1 LKEIFRELEN
11 PAINRQPP
19 GPDRHSPGLQGG
31 FISIFYLTGVFCD
44 MKVPE
49 VFQYSKRLP
58 GAMYEASIFTL
69 KTCWNGNSTDSVF
82 YGTIQL

>member
-1 LKEIFRELEN
+1 
-11 PAINRQPP
+11 
-19 GPDRHSPGLQGG
+19 
-31 FISIFYLTGVFCD
+31 

-69 KTCWNGNSTDSVF
+69 KTCWIGNSTDSVF